1 MWCGGNQPIFLDEIV
16 AGGERGSGRYKQVI
30 PKHLQLLQR
39 LPLSD
44 EIFYE
49 LNTTLAFLRGRRKS
63 TDFGVELDSNIS
75 AYTTLLPK

>member
-1 MWCGGNQPIFLDEIV
+1 MRRVAEIPIFLDEIV

-30 PKHLQLLQR
+30 QKRLRLLQR

-49 LNTTLAFLRGRRKS
+49 LYSECRNPFVSGS
-63 TDFGVELDSNIS
+63 VEID
-75 AYTTLLPK
+75 

>member
-1 MWCGGNQPIFLDEIV
+1 MLRTWCDQPIFLNEIV

-49 LNTTLAFLRGRRKS
+49 LNTLWQISQRQEEPEQILGLWVAV
-63 TDFGVELDSNIS
+63 FGW
-75 AYTTLLPK
+75 AY

>member
-1 MWCGGNQPIFLDEIV
+1 MLNEACGGNQPIFLDEIV

-30 PKHLQLLQR
+30 PKRLQLLQR

-49 LNTTLAFLRGRRKS
+49 LVC
-63 TDFGVELDSNIS
+63 FGLVGNRNS
-75 AYTTLLPK
+75 